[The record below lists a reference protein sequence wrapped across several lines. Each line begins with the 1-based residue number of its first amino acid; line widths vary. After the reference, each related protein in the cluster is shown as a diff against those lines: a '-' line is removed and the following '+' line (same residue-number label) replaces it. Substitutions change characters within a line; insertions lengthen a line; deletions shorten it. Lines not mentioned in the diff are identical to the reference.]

1 MTLYD
6 VPIVAWNTTADQ
18 GAGKVGSL
26 SSPVSRIYLVD
37 STCGLR
43 RTNQVRQTWKL
54 LGLIRFKVFVGR
66 TSAEAEILISFLQC
80 NMLLSCNVTCKAF
93 NFPNLTLDCD
103 SRRIKE
109 TFGDVNKL
117 F

>member
-1 MTLYD
+1 MALYE
-6 VPIVAWNTTADQ
+6 VPIVPWNTTADQ

-54 LGLIRFKVFVGR
+54 LGLIMLKVFVGR
-66 TSAEAEILISFLQC
+66 TSAEAEILISLFLVFA
-80 NMLLSCNVTCKAF
+80 LLSCNVTCEAF
-93 NFPNLTLDCD
+93 NFGL
-103 SRRIKE
+103 
-109 TFGDVNKL
+109 
-117 F
+117 